1 MKLVYRGHKYNT
13 VPATKQLQTG
23 NIEGKYR
30 GVSIYNQVAKS
41 N

>member
-13 VPATKQLQTG
+13 VPATKQLQTE
-23 NIEGKYR
+23 NIQGKYR
-30 GVSIYNQVAKS
+30 GVSHYSQVAKV